1 MAMKRLTMRKLKEIL
16 RLHHGSGLSRRSVAA
31 ALNIAYGTVVNYLNR
46 AQAANLSWPL
56 PGDLDDESLS
66 RLLFRRAPTGPRRF
80 VEPDCVMLHQEL
92 KRKGVTKQLLWEEYK
107 QIQGERGYQYSQ
119 FCHRYRQWCA
129 KQKRSMR
136 QEHRAGEKL
145 FVD

>member
-16 RLHHGSGLSRRSVAA
+16 RLHHASGLSRRSVAA

-56 PGDLDDESLS
+56 PDDLDDDSLS

-80 VEPDCVMLHQEL
+80 AEPDCVMMHQEL
-92 KRKGVTKQLLWEEYK
+92 KRKGVLSVFTVLSSLPP
-107 QIQGERGYQYSQ
+107 
-119 FCHRYRQWCA
+119 
-129 KQKRSMR
+129 M
-136 QEHRAGEKL
+136 
-145 FVD
+145 V